1 MLENMRL
8 LLVEDDEFQRSELSQ
23 YLNRRVKKIYL
34 AKNGEEGF
42 LKYQDLKPD
51 VIITDL
57 RMPKLDGLGLLKK
70 IRKEDRITPV
80 IIISA
85 MNDKE
90 TILNSLEFGISNYLV
105 KPVDVKELMEV
116 LTQTSK
122 LIMDIKGAEFLNAIE
137 NQRLNDIKTEMTSY
151 IKKETGK
158 GPGDVRVN
166 IQGKSCLVELIDLLT
181 TYEKSFLIESKNQ
194 SLVDHNRTVFFKDR
208 SEMLEAL
215 ITKHLSIP
223 VILKRV
229 DCDSSLKKCIF
240 TFEL

>member
-23 YLNRRVKKIYL
+23 YLKRRVKKIYI
-34 AKNGEEGF
+34 AQNGEEGF

-122 LIMDIKGAEFLNAIE
+122 LVMDIKGAEFLNGIE

-151 IKKETGK
+151 VKKETGK

-166 IQGKSCLVELIDLLT
+166 IQGKSCLVELLDILT
-181 TYEKSFLIESKNQ
+181 TYEKSFLVEAKNQ
-194 SLVDHNRTVFFKDR
+194 SLIDHNRIVFFKDR
-208 SEMLEAL
+208 SEMLESI

-229 DCDSSLKKCIF
+229 ECDSSLKKCIL